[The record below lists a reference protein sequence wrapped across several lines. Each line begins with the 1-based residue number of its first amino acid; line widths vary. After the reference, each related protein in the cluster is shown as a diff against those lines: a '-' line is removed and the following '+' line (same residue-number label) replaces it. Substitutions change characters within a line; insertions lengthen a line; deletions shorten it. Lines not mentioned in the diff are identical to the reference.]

1 MILKTTLLTEKKNPD
16 DFQGLLLLQ
25 LLLILR
31 NKFFLSVWFLQKQQ
45 VAPVA
50 NLGFLRI
57 FWGLGVPQCKD
68 EQPLKSMEL

>member
-50 NLGFLRI
+50 NLEFLRI
-57 FWGLGVPQCKD
+57 FLGLGVPPCKD
-68 EQPLKSMEL
+68 EQPLKSIEL